1 MTATSVARSLA
12 LVMAL
17 SMGAAVV
24 PAMPVTRAATIAE
37 QGVTTQD
44 VLDAQK
50 AWGKS
55 LVRVGRIYTE
65 GGDYRAAAHRL
76 VETLYAYD
84 LGPVLFKPTLASD
97 VPFRGTLEAAVSY
110 FVGGL
115 YQEDHGF
122 AIRPWTF
129 VRLVNDGILV
139 DGDRALA
146 MGHYYFTDSE
156 GAVTKVE
163 YSFAYV
169 RDSKGR
175 LRITLHHSS
184 LPYAPRDS

>member
-1 MTATSVARSLA
+1 MTAMSVARSLA
-12 LVMAL
+12 LAMAL
-17 SMGAAVV
+17 SMGAAVE
-24 PAMPVTRAATIAE
+24 PTIPVARAAAVAE

-50 AWGKS
+50 AWGKGI
-55 LVRVGRIYTE
+55 VRIGRIYTE
-65 GGDYRAAAHRL
+65 GGDYRAAARVL

-97 VPFRGTLEAAVSY
+97 VPFRGTLEAALSY

-115 YQEDHGF
+115 YEEDHGF

-129 VRLVNDGILV
+129 VRLVNDGIIV

-146 MGHYYFTDSE
+146 MGHYYFTDTD
-156 GAVTKVE
+156 GGVTKVE
-163 YSFAYV
+163 YSFGYI
-169 RDSKGR
+169 RDDQGH

-184 LPYAPRDS
+184 LPYAPPG